1 MASLHEALK
10 SLGPCDWADIPTS
23 PEQLDPFISDLFSKS
38 QLILESVPI
47 PDPDSSIRPRSHTVS
62 SVASNAS
69 EMSSSSAR
77 SAPPAAEYAALQKE
91 WGKPLKLASK
101 DNPLNMSVYK
111 LGGKDGRGAWFAR
124 RSVHEGLGFAR
135 FKRGLERE
143 FPESLAVQG
152 APGEGNIRGIG
163 GEKKLESIKVGN
175 RAKVEVY
182 HLSAQFPGPTT
193 PRDFV
198 TFLVTSS
205 KAKQVEHHS
214 AVPELA
220 PRHYMII
227 SKPCNH
233 PATPVGKDGMVRGS
247 YESVEFIREVPRVAT
262 KTHSS
267 VDLTHNRKVSGSE
280 SLEKVAMLRHA
291 EQKTHSFPLHHAN
304 KSQED
309 IADHRNRDSG
319 RVPSSSPG
327 RKRSMTVDEPV
338 HNHGHGTSDEYDPE
352 ENPVEWIMITRSDPG
367 GSVPRFMVERGTPSS
382 IVADAA
388 KFLNWAT
395 AKEHP
400 EDEEDAPPS
409 ARPDRLR
416 QASFQGYNAN
426 GHLSGIQEQD
436 TPIETTKNEPFP
448 DLSQPP
454 SPSSSQK
461 QMQAGG
467 ILANVTG
474 AASAIFGAYA
484 PQAVLDHLQGHNGQ
498 DTATRS
504 LPHGDSGVADVDGAE
519 DDASSTTSSTS
530 FQSADSHLGE
540 KDGVDPSISSKM
552 SPEKDPSA
560 SSTQISS
567 HDKELEKL
575 HKRRA
580 TLDTKLQAAREKLTK
595 DADEQTEKEKEAIRK
610 AEEKYAKEL
619 QKHEEKYKKEVSK
632 LEQKKEREAKKLE
645 EKKKRAAD
653 KDEKARITRERDEAR
668 EELNLLKQEKDLWL
682 KQVGALQNENTML
695 AAKIGK
701 LENLVNANGIG
712 LPGTPVRQALE
723 EDKGLASRLRA
734 GTVGDSTR
742 SRSSSLKSIT
752 RKGIQSESGSTS

>member
-1 MASLHEALK
+1 MATLHDALK
-10 SLGPCDWADIPTS
+10 GLGPCDWADIPTS
-23 PEQLDPFISDLFSKS
+23 PDELEPFVSDLFSKS
-38 QLILESVPI
+38 QLILESIPI
-47 PDPDSSIRPRSHTVS
+47 PDPDTSVRARSQTVS
-62 SVASNAS
+62 SIASNAS

-91 WGKPLKLASK
+91 WGKPLKLGAK
-101 DNPLNMSVYK
+101 ENPLGMSVYK

-163 GEKKLESIKVGN
+163 GEKKLESIKVGSKG
-175 RAKVEVY
+175 KVEVY

-198 TFLVTSS
+198 TFLVTSA
-205 KAKQVEHHS
+205 KAMKTEPNPV
-214 AVPELA
+214 VPELS

-233 PATPVGKDGMVRGS
+233 PATPAGKHGMVRGS
-247 YESVEFIREVPRVAT
+247 YESVEFIREVPRVPT
-262 KTHSS
+262 KTQSS
-267 VDLTHNRKVSGSE
+267 IDLTHTRKEAGSD
-280 SLEKVAMLRHA
+280 SLERNALLRNA
-291 EQKTHSFPLHHAN
+291 QKTHSFPLEHAN

-309 IADHRNRDSG
+309 IADHRNLHSG
-319 RVPSSSPG
+319 RVPSASPG
-327 RKRSMTVDEPV
+327 RKRSVTVDEPI

-382 IVADAA
+382 IVADAS
-388 KFLNWAT
+388 KFL
-395 AKEHP
+395 K
-400 EDEEDAPPS
+400 EDAPPH

-426 GHLSGIQEQD
+426 GHLSGIEEQD
-436 TPIETTKNEPFP
+436 TPIEPTKNEPFP

-454 SPSSSQK
+454 SPVESQK
-461 QMQAGG
+461 HMQSSG

-474 AASAIFGAYA
+474 AATAMFGAYA
-484 PQAVLDHLQGHNGQ
+484 PQAVLDHLPGQYGQG
-498 DTATRS
+498 TAPRE
-504 LPHGDSGVADVDGAE
+504 LPHGDSGVGDVN
-519 DDASSTTSSTS
+519 DDASSTISSSS
-530 FQSADSHLGE
+530 FLSADSHLGGE
-540 KDGVDPSISSKM
+540 DGLDPSISSKT
-552 SPEKDPSA
+552 SPEKDASA
-560 SSTQISS
+560 SSTQLSG

-580 TLDTKLQAAREKLTK
+580 TLDTKLQAAKEKLTK
-595 DADEQTEKEKEAIRK
+595 DSDEQTEKEKEAIKK

-619 QKHEEKYKKEVSK
+619 QKHEEKYKKEVAK
-632 LEQKKEREAKKLE
+632 LAEKKERDAKKLE

-668 EELNLLKQEKDLWL
+668 EEIELLKKEKDVWL
-682 KQVGALQNENTML
+682 KQVGALQSENTMM

-701 LENLVNANGIG
+701 LENLVNANGIA
-712 LPGTPVRQALE
+712 LPGTPARQLLD

-734 GTVGDSTR
+734 GTLDGATR
-742 SRSSSLKSIT
+742 SRSSSLKSVT
-752 RKGIQSESGSTS
+752 RRGLAKEVSPPS

>member
-1 MASLHEALK
+1 MATLHEALK
-10 SLGPCDWADIPTS
+10 GLGPCDWADIPTS
-23 PEQLDPFISDLFSKS
+23 PDQLEPFISDLFAKS

-47 PDPDSSIRPRSHTVS
+47 PDPDGSVRARSNTVS
-62 SVASNAS
+62 SIASNAS
-69 EMSSSSAR
+69 EMSSSTAR

-91 WGKPLKLASK
+91 WGKPLKLSVK
-101 DNPLNMSVYK
+101 ENPLSMSVYK
-111 LGGKDGRGAWFAR
+111 LAGKDGRGAWFAR

-163 GEKKLESIKVGN
+163 GEKKVESIKVGN
-175 RAKVEVY
+175 KGKIEVY

-198 TFLVTSS
+198 TFLVTSA
-205 KAKQVEHHS
+205 KAMKTESNPV
-214 AVPELA
+214 VPELS

-233 PATPVGKDGMVRGS
+233 PATPAGKDGMVRGS
-247 YESVEFIREVPRVAT
+247 YESVEFIREVPRVPV
-262 KTHSS
+262 KTHSN
-267 VDLTHNRKVSGSE
+267 VDLTRAREVSGPK
-280 SLEKVAMLRHA
+280 SLERYAMLRNTQ
-291 EQKTHSFPLHHAN
+291 QKTHSFPLEHAN

-309 IADHRNRDSG
+309 ISDHRNLHSG
-319 RVPSSSPG
+319 RVPSASPG
-327 RKRSMTVDEPV
+327 RKRSVTVDEPV
-338 HNHGHGTSDEYDPE
+338 HHHGHGTSDEYDPE

-382 IVADAA
+382 IVADAS

-395 AKEHP
+395 STEHP
-400 EDEEDAPPS
+400 ADEEDAPPH

-416 QASFQGYNAN
+416 QASFQDYDAN
-426 GHLSGIQEQD
+426 GHLSHIEEQD
-436 TPIETTKNEPFP
+436 TPIEPTKNEPFP
-448 DLSQPP
+448 ELSQPP
-454 SPSSSQK
+454 SPVESQK
-461 QMQAGG
+461 QMHSSG

-474 AASAIFGAYA
+474 AASAMFGAYA
-484 PQAVLDHLQGHNGQ
+484 PQAVLDRLPGQNGQ
-498 DTATRS
+498 ELVAQD
-504 LPHGDSGVADVDGAE
+504 LLHGDSGIADVGDAD
-519 DDASSTTSSTS
+519 DDASSTISSTS
-530 FQSADSHLGE
+530 FQSAESHPRGEDGLG
-540 KDGVDPSISSKM
+540 PSISSKTL
-552 SPEKDPSA
+552 PGKDPSV
-560 SSTQISS
+560 SSTQLSG

-575 HKRRA
+575 HRRRA
-580 TLDTKLQAAREKLTK
+580 TLDTKLQAAKEKLTK
-595 DADEQTEKEKEAIRK
+595 DADEQTEKEKEAIKK

-632 LEQKKEREAKKLE
+632 LEQKKERDAKKLE

-668 EELNLLKQEKDLWL
+668 EEIKLLKQEKDVWL
-682 KQVGALQNENTML
+682 KQVGALQSENTMM

-701 LENLVNANGIG
+701 LESLVSANGIG
-712 LPGTPVRQALE
+712 LPGTPARQVLE

-734 GTVGDSTR
+734 GTLDDITR

-752 RKGIQSESGSTS
+752 RMGLAKESTSAS